1 MIPLAC
7 LVVWTA
13 LTRGGMAPRISGL
26 AVMRRDGR
34 RLSMVRTGLRTLVL
48 LLPFCDLAV
57 AGG

>member
-34 RLSMVRTGLRTLVL
+34 RLSMFERTANLGFTFTFVI
-48 LLPFCDLAV
+48 LPF